1 MCSNFSGHREVVD
14 IIVGSIDKFSGADG
28 VNIES
33 AGKTIKESLDKQY
46 HPSQI
51 RRRNAFSEGRLVHR
65 QKSVV

>member
-14 IIVGSIDKFSGADG
+14 IIVGSIDKHSGGDG
-28 VNIES
+28 VNMEG
-33 AGKTIKESLDKQY
+33 AGKDIKNALDKQY

-51 RRRNAFSEGRLVHR
+51 RRRNAFSEGRLVPR